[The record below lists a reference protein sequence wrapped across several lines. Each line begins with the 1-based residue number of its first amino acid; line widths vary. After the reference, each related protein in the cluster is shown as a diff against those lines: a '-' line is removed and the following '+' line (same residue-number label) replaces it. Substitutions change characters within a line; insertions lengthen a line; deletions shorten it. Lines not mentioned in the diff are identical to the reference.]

1 MITDYVLKINR
12 GGDLRIA
19 RYHNVVLIATIGFTF
34 LSIYIS
40 ILNSLFYHVN
50 FLDLYI
56 AVIPLIA
63 YVYYDVFYS
72 VNMRYNRLEVVV
84 MILSIFLFFIMLVIS
99 HFLNNKIITFTSTL
113 SVLII
118 FTYVMRIILIH
129 IYLRLSVYSINNSV
143 KKVSKLSIKICQ
155 NKNESVKSE
164 QKYKEKLTKLM
175 VSLEVWMKLTPGNIK
190 LNEMKTILKSYLSI
204 HEMMQKVILVT
215 NLSKD
220 DFYLEYRKKIEM
232 FEKMFLFRCVEKKSI
247 TLIEKVL
254 AYYIEKAELYFE
266 FSVDEAQILIRKYLN
281 STLEVLIQN
290 ARVIE
295 FDQGISMLMQFLQ
308 QNCDDKCVSDQK
320 KEFIRITLFNSITL
334 INKYLDNVNTIAGKF
349 ILQFIAKNY
358 IILREDE
365 EDDELEFF
373 LFTLIE
379 FLKGKDSNINT
390 VSIYYHFL
398 SSIAE
403 KFEGLKEL
411 AKFYK
416 RVIRALSSLES

>member
-1 MITDYVLKINR
+1 
-12 GGDLRIA
+12 
-19 RYHNVVLIATIGFTF
+19 
-34 LSIYIS
+34 
-40 ILNSLFYHVN
+40 
-50 FLDLYI
+50 
-56 AVIPLIA
+56 
-63 YVYYDVFYS
+63 
-72 VNMRYNRLEVVV
+72 
-84 MILSIFLFFIMLVIS
+84 
-99 HFLNNKIITFTSTL
+99 
-113 SVLII
+113 
-118 FTYVMRIILIH
+118 MRIILIH